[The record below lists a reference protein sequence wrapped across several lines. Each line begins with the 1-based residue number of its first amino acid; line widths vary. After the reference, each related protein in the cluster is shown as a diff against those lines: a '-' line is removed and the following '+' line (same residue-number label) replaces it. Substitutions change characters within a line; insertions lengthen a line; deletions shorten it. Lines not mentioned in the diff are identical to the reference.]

1 MTTRFFEQIGAPV
14 YGIVT
19 VKVRKPVSERI
30 LIINDDPDITLTFK
44 GGIEN
49 NNGNDGNYKRI
60 EVYTNHNSTCINID
74 EYAITLAIN
83 EQ

>member
-1 MTTRFFEQIGAPV
+1 LNDYQIFEQIGAPV
-14 YGIVT
+14 YDIVT

-49 NNGNDGNYKRI
+49 NKRI
-60 EVYTNHNSTCINID
+60 EVYTYHNSICINID
-74 EYAITLAIN
+74 ESNIHAR
-83 EQ
+83 